1 MEDSIDFDG
10 VFQEFSFDR
19 AIHNVRG
26 AVVDGP
32 IEGKLR
38 KRPQKRSE
46 FPIFHSLRGTMV
58 YSLGF

>member
-1 MEDSIDFDG
+1 MQDSIDFDG
-10 VFQEFSFDR
+10 IFQEFFFDR

-32 IEGKLR
+32 IGEKLR

-46 FPIFHSLRGTMV
+46 FRIFHSLRGTSE